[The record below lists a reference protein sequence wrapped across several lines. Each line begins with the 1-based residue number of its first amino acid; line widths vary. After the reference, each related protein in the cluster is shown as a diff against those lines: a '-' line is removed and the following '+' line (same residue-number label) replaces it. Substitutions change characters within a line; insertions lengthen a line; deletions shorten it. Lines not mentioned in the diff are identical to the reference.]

1 MPESTHLA
9 RALERHFSNPKPAA
23 FTNFVVVTDG
33 LTAAQ
38 AAALPA
44 PRFNSVWGIVN
55 HVWYWQESLLRL
67 LRGEAHTHSDLGAP
81 DESGWP
87 PAGNVADESAW
98 FAACERALAANA
110 ALAKFVAGMS
120 AEELEQ
126 PLPVW
131 GNARSQ
137 AILSIIAHNSYHT
150 CEIIS
155 VRHMQGLWI
164 EKT

>member
-1 MPESTHLA
+1 MSESTHLA
-9 RALERHFSNPKPAA
+9 KALERHFSNPRPAA

-38 AAALPA
+38 AAAVPA

-67 LRGEAHTHSDLGAP
+67 LRGETHTHSDLGAP

-87 PAGNVADESAW
+87 PAGNPADNSVWLEAR
-98 FAACERALAANA
+98 ERALAVNA
-110 ALAKFVAGMS
+110 ALANFVSEMS

-126 PLPVW
+126 PLAVW
-131 GNARSQ
+131 GNAKSQ

-155 VRHMQGLWI
+155 VRHMQGFWVAN
-164 EKT
+164 T